1 MSGFTE
7 SNITLD
13 FPTGCWFR
21 FEKSQPYSS
30 ISGFHYKEMD
40 ACWVKDLGSGHS
52 EFYAI
57 ELKDYKSS
65 KFAEKAETRVWDIVK
80 KVVDTI
86 QMFLSA
92 RHQYPFGKNLETEK
106 NVDLHTGAMK
116 AMFLTI
122 VDIKPEDS
130 PLFAAMKDE
139 CINRLKGYMSVWN
152 DLEVHILTKAQAQKF
167 FSEFVK

>member
-7 SNITLD
+7 SSITLD
-13 FPTGCWFR
+13 FPTGSWFR

-40 ACWVKDLGSGHS
+40 ACWVKDMGPGQS

-57 ELKDYKSS
+57 ELKDYKSA

-92 RHQYPFGKNLETEK
+92 RHQYPFGKKLEAEK
-106 NVDLHTGAMK
+106 QVDLHTGVTK
-116 AMFLTI
+116 AMFLTV

-130 PLFAAMKDE
+130 LLFSVMKDK
-139 CINRLKGYMSVWN
+139 CLNRLKGYQSVWN
-152 DLEVHILTKAQAQKF
+152 DLEIHILTKTQAQKH